1 MLNKPN
7 WKDAPSWGNWLA
19 MDGNGL
25 WIWYENEPFINNNL
39 DIWDTVTGYNNDKDK
54 TASAIIDNWRNTLEK
69 RPKEKE
75 TKLVETTRK
84 KDWRICRR
92 EITGNSAEPIGIIVC
107 WKRLTESQAVKLYAQ
122 YMKALVVELSESEQD
137 IETVIEHDGHYYWL
151 EDAFDDPYG
160 LREWAG

>member
-1 MLNKPN
+1 MKQ
-7 WKDAPSWGNWLA
+7 KIDVKR
-19 MDGNGL
+19 
-25 WIWYENEPFINNNL
+25 
-39 DIWDTVTGYNNDKDK
+39 DT
-54 TASAIIDNWRNTLEK
+54 E
-69 RPKEKE
+69 
-75 TKLVETTRK
+75 LVETTRK